1 MRDFVVVGLSHRTAP
16 VEVRERLAIPP
27 QDLQRELRLIAES
40 TGFEEALLI
49 STCNRVELYATS
61 ASPLDAVREAKET
74 LVRRLAGAG
83 GEDVLYQERGI
94 DAVRHVFR
102 VASSLDSLVVG
113 EPQILGQVKEAF
125 DAANEAGTVGTL
137 LGRCFTQAFSTA
149 KRVRNET
156 GIAEGTVS
164 VSSIACE
171 LAKKIFGNLE
181 GRRTLLLGAGEMGE
195 SAARSLRQ
203 TGTKLHVINRSDERA
218 DALAQACDGRAVPY
232 ERLTT
237 ELAEADVVIASTA
250 SPNFIL
256 TPKLMKSVVRT
267 RRHRPLFII
276 DIAVPRDVD
285 PRVGNM
291 DNVFVYDVDDL
302 QQVAEENLAVRA
314 REAALA
320 ETIVEEEVEAFL
332 TWRRSL
338 ELAPT
343 IVALRKHFG
352 QIAEDEVRRTLG
364 RLQSL
369 SDSDRGAI
377 EAMSRSL
384 VNKLLHHPMT
394 ELKSGTGDPDGALLI
409 DAVRRLFRL
418 SEDETAEEQ
427 MATDRGEP
435 VRTGPEAQVARL
447 ATAAT
452 GSTGEAE

>member
-16 VEVRERLAIPP
+16 VEVRERLAVAPDRLE
-27 QDLQRELRLIAES
+27 QELREISAK
-40 TGFEEALLI
+40 GRFDEALLI

-61 ASPLDAVREAKET
+61 ANPIEAAQSAKKALAE
-74 LVRRLAGAG
+74 RLADAATD
-83 GEDVLYQERGI
+83 EVLYQQRGVDVI
-94 DAVRHVFR
+94 RHVFR

-125 DAANEAGTVGTL
+125 DAAKGAGTVGTL
-137 LGRCFTQAFSTA
+137 LGRCFTQAFATA

-164 VSSIACE
+164 VSSIASE

-203 TGTKLHVINRSDERA
+203 TGTQLHVINRSEERA
-218 DALAQACDGRAVPY
+218 QRLAEACGGRAVPY
-232 ERLTT
+232 ERLSI

-256 TPKLMKSVVRT
+256 TPDLMKGVVRT

-302 QQVAEENLAVRA
+302 QQVADENLSVRA
-314 REAALA
+314 REAAQA
-320 ETIVEEEVEAFL
+320 EHIVEEEVESFL
-332 TWRRSL
+332 SWRRSL

-343 IVALRKHFG
+343 IVALRKRFA
-352 QIAEDEVRRTLG
+352 QIAEDELQRALP
-364 RLQSL
+364 RLESAGP
-369 SDSDRGAI
+369 SDRQVL
-377 EAMSRSL
+377 EAMGRSL
-384 VNKLLHHPMT
+384 VNKLLHQPLT
-394 ELKSGTGDPDGALLI
+394 QLKSGAGEPDGALLI
-409 DAVRRLFRL
+409 DAVRRLFDL
-418 SEDETAEEQ
+418 SEEETA
-427 MATDRGEP
+427 AKEP
-435 VRTGPEAQVARL
+435 STETAKEGTVTQL
-447 ATAAT
+447 STAAAS
-452 GSTGEAE
+452 GPTGESK

>member
-16 VEVRERLAIPP
+16 VEVRERLAVAPK
-27 QDLQRELRLIAES
+27 DLERELREIAS
-40 TGFEEALLI
+40 DTGFEEALLI

-61 ASPLDAVREAKET
+61 ANPLRAMQEAKET
-74 LVRRLAGAG
+74 LSKRLGDAAG
-83 GEDVLYQERGI
+83 ENVLYQERGVDVI
-94 DAVRHVFR
+94 RHVFR

-137 LGRCFTQAFSTA
+137 LGRCFTQAFATA

-171 LAKKIFGNLE
+171 LAKKIFGDLE
-181 GRRTLLLGAGEMGE
+181 GRQTLLLGAGEMGE

-203 TGTKLHVINRSDERA
+203 TGTNLHVINRSEERA
-218 DALAQACDGRAVPY
+218 QALAKACDGRAVPY
-232 ERLTT
+232 ERLST
-237 ELAEADVVIASTA
+237 ELADADVVVASTA
-250 SPNFIL
+250 SPKFIL
-256 TPKLMKSVVRT
+256 TPQLMKGVVRT

-285 PRVGNM
+285 PRIGNM

-320 ETIVEEEVEAFL
+320 EGIVEDEVEAFL

-343 IVALRKHFG
+343 IVALRKRFG
-352 QIAEDEVRRTLG
+352 QVAEEELQRALP

-369 SDSDRGAI
+369 AQTDRAI
-377 EAMSRSL
+377 LEAMSRSL
-384 VNKLLHHPMT
+384 VNKLLHQPMT
-394 ELKSGTGDPDGALLI
+394 ELKAGAGQPDGARLI
-409 DAVRRLFRL
+409 DAVRRLFAL
-418 SEDETAEEQ
+418 SEEEPDREETSAQPSAEPNVTQ
-427 MATDRGEP
+427 LAAAS
-435 VRTGPEAQVARL
+435 TGP
-447 ATAAT
+447 
-452 GSTGEAE
+452 TGESK

>member
-16 VEVRERLAIPP
+16 VEVRERLAVAPK
-27 QDLQRELRLIAES
+27 DLGRELREIAAD

-49 STCNRVELYATS
+49 STCNRVELYTTS
-61 ASPLDAVREAKET
+61 ANPLEATQEAKGM
-74 LVRRLAGAG
+74 LAKRLGEAAGEG
-83 GEDVLYQERGI
+83 ILYQERGV
-94 DAVRHVFR
+94 DVVRHVFR

-125 DAANEAGTVGTL
+125 DAANEAGTMGTL
-137 LGRCFTQAFSTA
+137 LGRCFTQAFATA

-203 TGTKLHVINRSDERA
+203 TGTNLHVINRSEERA
-218 DALAQACDGRAVPY
+218 QALAKACDGRAVPY
-232 ERLTT
+232 ERLST
-237 ELAEADVVIASTA
+237 ELADADVVIASTA
-250 SPNFIL
+250 SPKFIL
-256 TPKLMKSVVRT
+256 TPELMKGVVRT

-314 REAALA
+314 REASLA
-320 ETIVEEEVEAFL
+320 ERIIEDEVESFL
-332 TWRRSL
+332 SWRRSL

-343 IVALRKHFG
+343 IVALRKRFG
-352 QIAEDEVRRTLG
+352 QVAEDELRRALP

-369 SDSDRGAI
+369 SEQDRAVL

-384 VNKLLHHPMT
+384 VNKLLHQPMT
-394 ELKSGTGDPDGALLI
+394 ELKAGAGEPDGALLI
-409 DAVRRLFRL
+409 DAVRRLFAL
-418 SEDETAEEQ
+418 AEE
-427 MATDRGEP
+427 
-435 VRTGPEAQVARL
+435 EAAREETSTQPNTEAAITQL
-447 ATAAT
+447 TAAAT
-452 GSTGEAE
+452 GPTGESK

>member
-1 MRDFVVVGLSHRTAP
+1 MTRDFVVVGLSHRTAP
-16 VEVRERLAIPP
+16 VEVRERLAVAP
-27 QDLQRELRLIAES
+27 QDLERELRDIAQEA
-40 TGFEEALLI
+40 GFEEALLI

-61 ASPLDAVREAKET
+61 KNPIQAAQNAKQT
-74 LVRRLAGAG
+74 LSKRLADTAVD
-83 GEDVLYQERGI
+83 DVLYQERGI
-94 DAVRHVFR
+94 DVVRHVFR

-113 EPQILGQVKEAF
+113 EPQILGQVKEAY
-125 DAANEAGTVGTL
+125 DAANEAGTMGTL
-137 LGRCFTQAFSTA
+137 LGRCFTQAFATA

-195 SAARSLRQ
+195 AAARSLRQ
-203 TGTKLHVINRSDERA
+203 TGTQLHVVNRSDERA
-218 DALAQACDGRAVPY
+218 HALAEACDGRAVPY

-237 ELAEADVVIASTA
+237 ELADADVVIASTA
-250 SPNFIL
+250 SPKFVL
-256 TPKLMKSVVRT
+256 TPQLMKGVVRT

-314 REAALA
+314 REAAQA
-320 ETIVEEEVEAFL
+320 ERIVEEEVESFL

-343 IVALRKHFG
+343 IVALRKRFG
-352 QIAEDEVRRTLG
+352 RVAEEELQRAMS
-364 RLQSL
+364 RLHSV
-369 SDSDRGAI
+369 SDSDRAVL

-384 VNKLLHHPMT
+384 VNKLLHQPMT
-394 ELKSGTGDPDGALLI
+394 ELKAGAGAPDGALLI
-409 DAVRRLFRL
+409 DAVRRLFAI
-418 SEDETAEEQ
+418 AEE
-427 MATDRGEP
+427 GPVSKEP
-435 VRTGPEAQVARL
+435 STQTGPEATVTQL
-447 ATAAT
+447 TAAT
-452 GSTGEAE
+452 SGTTGETK

>member
-16 VEVRERLAIPP
+16 VEVRERLAVTPDRLE
-27 QDLQRELRLIAES
+27 QELREIS
-40 TGFEEALLI
+40 VKGRFDEALLI

-61 ASPLDAVREAKET
+61 ANPIEAAQSAKKALAE
-74 LVRRLAGAG
+74 RLSEAATD
-83 GEDVLYQERGI
+83 EVLYQQRGVDVI
-94 DAVRHVFR
+94 RHVFR

-125 DAANEAGTVGTL
+125 DAAKGAGTVGTL
-137 LGRCFTQAFSTA
+137 LGRCFTQAFATA
-149 KRVRNET
+149 KRVRSET

-164 VSSIACE
+164 VSSIASE

-203 TGTKLHVINRSDERA
+203 TGTQLHVVNRSEERA
-218 DALAQACDGRAVPY
+218 QKLAEACGGRAVPY
-232 ERLTT
+232 ERLSI

-256 TPKLMKSVVRT
+256 TPKLMKGVVRT

-302 QQVAEENLAVRA
+302 QQVADENLSVRA
-314 REAALA
+314 REAAQA
-320 ETIVEEEVEAFL
+320 EHIVEEEVESFL
-332 TWRRSL
+332 SWRRSL

-343 IVALRKHFG
+343 IVALRKRFA
-352 QIAEDEVRRTLG
+352 QIAEDELDRALP
-364 RLQSL
+364 RLESAGP
-369 SDSDRGAI
+369 SDRLVL
-377 EAMSRSL
+377 EAMGRSL
-384 VNKLLHHPMT
+384 VNKLLHQPLT
-394 ELKSGTGDPDGALLI
+394 QLKSGAGEPDGALLI
-409 DAVRRLFRL
+409 DAVRRLFDL
-418 SEDETAEEQ
+418 SEEETAAKEASTENAKEGTVTQ
-427 MATDRGEP
+427 LSAAAAS
-435 VRTGPEAQVARL
+435 GP
-447 ATAAT
+447 
-452 GSTGEAE
+452 TGESK

>member
-16 VEVRERLAIPP
+16 VEVRERLAVAP
-27 QDLQRELRLIAES
+27 QDLERELREIAAHARL
-40 TGFEEALLI
+40 EEALLI

-61 ASPLDAVREAKET
+61 ANPLQATQEAKQT
-74 LVRRLAGAG
+74 LAKRLGDAAGD
-83 GEDVLYQERGI
+83 EVLYQERGI
-94 DAVRHVFR
+94 DVVRHLFR

-125 DAANEAGTVGTL
+125 DAATEAGTVGTL
-137 LGRCFTQAFSTA
+137 LGRCFTQAFATA

-203 TGTKLHVINRSDERA
+203 TGTHLHVINRSEERA
-218 DALAQACDGRAVPY
+218 QALA
-232 ERLTT
+232 EHLTT
-237 ELAEADVVIASTA
+237 ELVEADVVIASTA
-250 SPNFIL
+250 SPKFIL
-256 TPKLMKSVVRT
+256 TPQLMKGVVRT

-320 ETIVEEEVEAFL
+320 EHIVEDEVESFL

-343 IVALRKHFG
+343 IVALRKRFG
-352 QIAEDEVRRTLG
+352 QVAEEELRRALP

-369 SDSDRGAI
+369 SEPDRAVL

-384 VNKLLHHPMT
+384 VNKLLHQPMT
-394 ELKSGTGDPDGALLI
+394 ELKAGAGAPDGALLI
-409 DAVRRLFRL
+409 DAVRRLFAL
-418 SEDETAEEQ
+418 SEEEARPSETSTQPIAEGKVTQ
-427 MATDRGEP
+427 LTA
-435 VRTGPEAQVARL
+435 
-447 ATAAT
+447 AAT
-452 GSTGEAE
+452 GPTGESK

>member
-16 VEVRERLAIPP
+16 VEVRERLAVPAN
-27 QDLQRELRLIAES
+27 QLEQELREIVAAE
-40 TGFEEALLI
+40 GFDEALLI

-61 ASPLDAVREAKET
+61 PNPVEAVANARQALAKRLSDAASDE
-74 LVRRLAGAG
+74 
-83 GEDVLYQERGI
+83 VLYQERGVDVI
-94 DAVRHVFR
+94 RHVFR
-102 VASSLDSLVVG
+102 VASSLDSLIVG

-125 DAANEAGTVGTL
+125 DAAQEAGTVGTL
-137 LGRCFTQAFSTA
+137 LGRCFTQAFAAA

-203 TGTKLHVINRSDERA
+203 TGANLHVINRSEERA
-218 DALAQACDGRAVPY
+218 TALAESCGGRAVPY
-232 ERLTT
+232 ERITV

-250 SPNFIL
+250 SPKFIL
-256 TPKLMKSVVRT
+256 TPKLMKGVVRT

-314 REAALA
+314 REAAQA
-320 ETIVEEEVEAFL
+320 ERIIEEEVESFL

-343 IVALRKHFG
+343 IVALRKRFG
-352 QIAEDEVRRTLG
+352 QVADDELRRALNRIDGLG
-364 RLQSL
+364 EP
-369 SDSDRGAI
+369 DRAVL

-384 VNKLLHHPMT
+384 VNKLLHQPMT
-394 ELKSGTGDPDGALLI
+394 QLKAGAGEPDGALLI
-409 DAVRRLFRL
+409 DAVRRLFAL
-418 SEDETAEEQ
+418 SEDEPQASEPSTQGSTEGTVTQLAP
-427 MATDRGEP
+427 AT
-435 VRTGPEAQVARL
+435 TGP
-447 ATAAT
+447 
-452 GSTGEAE
+452 TGESK

>member
-16 VEVRERLAIPP
+16 VEVRERLAVAPK
-27 QDLQRELRLIAES
+27 DLERELREIAGDA
-40 TGFEEALLI
+40 GFDEALLI

-61 ASPLDAVREAKET
+61 ANPLGAMQEAKGT
-74 LVRRLAGAG
+74 LAKRLGDAATG
-83 GEDVLYQERGI
+83 DVLYQERGV
-94 DAVRHVFR
+94 DVVRHVFR

-125 DAANEAGTVGTL
+125 DAANEAGTMGTL
-137 LGRCFTQAFSTA
+137 LGRCFTQAFATA
-149 KRVRNET
+149 KRVRSET

-181 GRRTLLLGAGEMGE
+181 GRQTLLLGAGEMGE

-203 TGTKLHVINRSDERA
+203 TGTNLHVVNRSEERA
-218 DALAQACDGRAVPY
+218 QVLANACGGRAVPY

-237 ELAEADVVIASTA
+237 ELAEADVVVASTA
-250 SPNFIL
+250 SPKFIL
-256 TPKLMKSVVRT
+256 TPQLMKGVVRT

-285 PRVGNM
+285 PRIGNM

-320 ETIVEEEVEAFL
+320 ERIIEDEVEAFL

-343 IVALRKHFG
+343 IVALRRRFG
-352 QIAEDEVRRTLG
+352 QVADEELQRALP
-364 RLQSL
+364 RLQGL
-369 SDSDRGAI
+369 NPPDRAI
-377 EAMSRSL
+377 LEAMSRSL
-384 VNKLLHHPMT
+384 VNKLLHQPMT
-394 ELKSGTGDPDGALLI
+394 ELKAGAGQPDGARLI
-409 DAVRRLFRL
+409 DAVRRLFAL
-418 SEDETAEEQ
+418 SEEEPDREEASGQPSAETNVTQLA
-427 MATDRGEP
+427 AAG
-435 VRTGPEAQVARL
+435 TGP
-447 ATAAT
+447 
-452 GSTGEAE
+452 TGESK

>member
-16 VEVRERLAIPP
+16 VEIRERLAVAPG
-27 QDLQRELRLIAES
+27 QLEQELREIA
-40 TGFEEALLI
+40 GNGRLDEALLI

-61 ASPLDAVREAKET
+61 ANPIAASRVAKEA
-74 LVRRLAGAG
+74 LASRLPAATS
-83 GEDVLYQERGI
+83 DAVLYQERGV
-94 DAVRHVFR
+94 DVVRHVFR

-125 DAANEAGTVGTL
+125 DAAKGAGTMGTL
-137 LGRCFTQAFSTA
+137 LGRCFTQAFATA
-149 KRVRNET
+149 KRVRSET

-195 SAARSLRQ
+195 SAARSLRK
-203 TGTKLHVINRSDERA
+203 TGTNLHVINRSEERA
-218 DALAQACDGRAVPY
+218 RTLAEACGGRAVPY
-232 ERLTT
+232 ERLST
-237 ELAEADVVIASTA
+237 EVADADVVIASTA

-256 TPKLMKSVVRT
+256 TPELMKSVVRT

-314 REAALA
+314 REAAQA
-320 ETIVEEEVEAFL
+320 ERIVEEELDAFL
-332 TWRRSL
+332 AWRRSL

-352 QIAEDEVRRTLG
+352 NIADEELKRALP
-364 RLQSL
+364 RLQGL
-369 SDSDRGAI
+369 QEPDHAVL
-377 EAMSRSL
+377 EAMGRSM
-384 VNKLLHHPMT
+384 VNKLLHQPMT
-394 ELKSGTGDPDGALLI
+394 QLKAGAGEPDGALLI
-409 DAVRRLFRL
+409 DAVRRLFAIAEDADTR
-418 SEDETAEEQ
+418 DETSAEDDTK
-427 MATDRGEP
+427 AKVTHLAAAGTGPTGEP
-435 VRTGPEAQVARL
+435 K
-447 ATAAT
+447 
-452 GSTGEAE
+452 

>member
-16 VEVRERLAIPP
+16 VEVRERLAVAPT
-27 QDLQRELRLIAES
+27 DLQRELREIATDS
-40 TGFEEALLI
+40 GLEEVLLI

-61 ASPLDAVREAKET
+61 ANPLEAARDAKQT
-74 LVRRLAGAG
+74 LTKRLGDAAGEG
-83 GEDVLYQERGI
+83 VLYQERGI

-113 EPQILGQVKEAF
+113 EPQILGQVKDAF
-125 DAANEAGTVGTL
+125 DAAKEAGTIGTL
-137 LGRCFTQAFSTA
+137 LGRCFTQAFATA

-181 GRRTLLLGAGEMGE
+181 GRQTLLLGAGEMGE

-203 TGTKLHVINRSDERA
+203 TGTNLHIINRSEERA
-218 DALAQACDGRAVPY
+218 QMLAIACDGRAVPY
-232 ERLTT
+232 ERLAT
-237 ELAEADVVIASTA
+237 ELSDADVVIASTA
-250 SPNFIL
+250 SPQFIL
-256 TPKLMKSVVRT
+256 TPQLMKSVVRT

-320 ETIVEEEVEAFL
+320 ERIIEDEVESFL
-332 TWRRSL
+332 SWRRSL

-343 IVALRKHFG
+343 IVALRKRFG
-352 QIAEDEVRRTLG
+352 QVAEEELRRALPRLG
-364 RLQSL
+364 GLGE
-369 SDSDRGAI
+369 SDRAVL

-384 VNKLLHHPMT
+384 VNKLLHQPMT
-394 ELKSGTGDPDGALLI
+394 ELKAGAGEPDGALLI
-409 DAVRRLFRL
+409 DAVRRLFAL
-418 SEDETAEEQ
+418 SEHETPPEETSTQTSAEAKVSQ
-427 MATDRGEP
+427 LTA
-435 VRTGPEAQVARL
+435 
-447 ATAAT
+447 AAT
-452 GSTGEAE
+452 GPTGDTK

>member
-16 VEVRERLAIPP
+16 VEVRERLAVPAE
-27 QDLQRELRLIAES
+27 QLEQELRDVVAAE
-40 TGFEEALLI
+40 GFDEALLI

-61 ASPLDAVREAKET
+61 PNPVEAVAKARRTLAERLSNAASD
-74 LVRRLAGAG
+74 
-83 GEDVLYQERGI
+83 DVLYQERGVDVI
-94 DAVRHVFR
+94 RHVFR

-125 DAANEAGTVGTL
+125 DAAQEAGTVGTL
-137 LGRCFTQAFSTA
+137 LGRCFTQAFATA

-171 LAKKIFGNLE
+171 LAKKIFGDLE

-203 TGTKLHVINRSDERA
+203 TGANLHVINRSEERA
-218 DALAQACDGRAVPY
+218 QALANSCGGRAVPY
-232 ERLTT
+232 ERLTI

-250 SPNFIL
+250 SPKFIL
-256 TPKLMKSVVRT
+256 TPELMKGVVRT

-314 REAALA
+314 REAGQA
-320 ETIVEEEVEAFL
+320 ERIIEEEVESFL
-332 TWRRSL
+332 SWRRSL

-343 IVALRKHFG
+343 IVALRKRFG
-352 QIAEDEVRRTLG
+352 QVADDELKRALG
-364 RLQSL
+364 RIDSL
-369 SDSDRGAI
+369 GESDRAVL

-384 VNKLLHHPMT
+384 VNKLLHQPMT
-394 ELKSGTGDPDGALLI
+394 QLKAGAGAPDGAQLI
-409 DAVRRLFRL
+409 DAVRRLFAL
-418 SEDETAEEQ
+418 SEDEPGANEPSTQASKESSVTQ
-427 MATDRGEP
+427 LAPAT
-435 VRTGPEAQVARL
+435 TGP
-447 ATAAT
+447 
-452 GSTGEAE
+452 TGESK

>member
-16 VEVRERLAIPP
+16 VEVRERLAVAPK
-27 QDLQRELRLIAES
+27 DLGRELREIAAD

-49 STCNRVELYATS
+49 STCNRVELYTTS
-61 ASPLDAVREAKET
+61 ANPLEATQEAKGM
-74 LVRRLAGAG
+74 LAKRLGEAAGEG
-83 GEDVLYQERGI
+83 ILYQERGV
-94 DAVRHVFR
+94 DVVRHVFR

-125 DAANEAGTVGTL
+125 DAANEAGTMGTL
-137 LGRCFTQAFSTA
+137 LGRCFTQAFATA

-203 TGTKLHVINRSDERA
+203 TGTNLHVINRSEERA
-218 DALAQACDGRAVPY
+218 QALAKACDGRAVPY
-232 ERLTT
+232 ERLSI
-237 ELAEADVVIASTA
+237 ELADADVVIASTA
-250 SPNFIL
+250 SPKFIL
-256 TPKLMKSVVRT
+256 TPELMKGVVRT

-314 REAALA
+314 REASLA
-320 ETIVEEEVEAFL
+320 ERIIEDEVESFL
-332 TWRRSL
+332 SWRRSL

-343 IVALRKHFG
+343 IVALRKRFG
-352 QIAEDEVRRTLG
+352 QVAEDELRRALP

-369 SDSDRGAI
+369 SGQDRAVL

-384 VNKLLHHPMT
+384 VNKLLHQPMT
-394 ELKSGTGDPDGALLI
+394 ELKAGAGEPDGALLI
-409 DAVRRLFRL
+409 DAVRRLFAL
-418 SEDETAEEQ
+418 AEE
-427 MATDRGEP
+427 
-435 VRTGPEAQVARL
+435 EAAREETSTQPNTEAAITQL
-447 ATAAT
+447 TAAAT
-452 GSTGEAE
+452 GPTGESK

>member
-16 VEVRERLAIPP
+16 VEVRERLAVAPDRLA
-27 QDLQRELRLIAES
+27 QELREIAANEC
-40 TGFEEALLI
+40 FDEALLI

-61 ASPLDAVREAKET
+61 ANPAEAAQNAKEA
-74 LVRRLAGAG
+74 LAARLCDPIAD
-83 GEDVLYQERGI
+83 EVLYQERGI
-94 DAVRHVFR
+94 DVVRHVFR

-125 DAANEAGTVGTL
+125 DAAKGAGTVGTL
-137 LGRCFTQAFSTA
+137 LGRCFTQAFATA

-203 TGTKLHVINRSDERA
+203 TGTQLHVVNRSEERA
-218 DALAQACDGRAVPY
+218 EKLADACGGRAVPY
-232 ERLTT
+232 ERLSM
-237 ELAEADVVIASTA
+237 ELADADVVIASTA

-256 TPKLMKSVVRT
+256 TPKLMKGVVRT

-302 QQVAEENLAVRA
+302 QQVAEENLSVRA
-314 REAALA
+314 REAAQA
-320 ETIVEEEVEAFL
+320 EHIIEEEVESFL
-332 TWRRSL
+332 GWRRSL
-338 ELAPT
+338 ALAPT
-343 IVALRKHFG
+343 IVALRRLFA
-352 QIAEDEVRRTLG
+352 QIAEEELQRTLP
-364 RLQSL
+364 RLDSASQSDHEIL
-369 SDSDRGAI
+369 
-377 EAMSRSL
+377 EAMGRSL
-384 VNKLLHHPMT
+384 VNKLLHQPMT
-394 ELKSGTGDPDGALLI
+394 QLKAGAGEPDGALLI
-409 DAVRRLFRL
+409 DAVRRLFAL
-418 SEDETAEEQ
+418 SGEEIVAKEPSPESATESTVTKLTA
-427 MATDRGEP
+427 ASA
-435 VRTGPEAQVARL
+435 TGPTSE
-447 ATAAT
+447 
-452 GSTGEAE
+452 SK

>member
-16 VEVRERLAIPP
+16 VEIRERLAVAPK
-27 QDLQRELRLIAES
+27 DLERELGEIAGDA
-40 TGFEEALLI
+40 GFDEALLI

-61 ASPLDAVREAKET
+61 ANPLDAMQEAKET
-74 LVRRLAGAG
+74 LAKRLGDAAAG
-83 GEDVLYQERGI
+83 DVLYQERGI
-94 DAVRHVFR
+94 DVVRHVFR

-137 LGRCFTQAFSTA
+137 LGRCFTQAFATA
-149 KRVRNET
+149 KRVRSET

-181 GRRTLLLGAGEMGE
+181 GRQTLLLGAGEMGE

-203 TGTKLHVINRSDERA
+203 TGTNLHVINRSEERA
-218 DALAQACDGRAVPY
+218 QVLARACEGRAVPY

-237 ELAEADVVIASTA
+237 ELADADVVVASTA
-250 SPNFIL
+250 SPKFIL
-256 TPKLMKSVVRT
+256 TPQLMKGVVRT

-285 PRVGNM
+285 PRIGNM

-320 ETIVEEEVEAFL
+320 ESIIEDEVESFL

-343 IVALRKHFG
+343 IVALRKRFG
-352 QIAEDEVRRTLG
+352 QVADEELQRALP
-364 RLQSL
+364 RLQGLNSP
-369 SDSDRGAI
+369 DRAI
-377 EAMSRSL
+377 LEAMSRSL
-384 VNKLLHHPMT
+384 VNKLLHQPMT
-394 ELKSGTGDPDGALLI
+394 ELKAGAGQPDGARLI
-409 DAVRRLFRL
+409 DAVRRLFAL
-418 SEDETAEEQ
+418 SEEEP
-427 MATDRGEP
+427 DREEASGQPSSEAN
-435 VRTGPEAQVARL
+435 VTQLAAASTGP
-447 ATAAT
+447 
-452 GSTGEAE
+452 TGESK